1 MLGVLTVPISLEL
14 QLASLL
20 NDRNEKVRAEFTAL
34 LVRIK
39 SIRNLH
45 FYDVVPVND
54 LLCRMVLD
62 RECPQVRKQLVS
74 LFLNSYFPQSVGGS
88 SQVARCLALVK
99 KNPEAAMV
107 FYGNVA
113 DQVSVGSV
121 CKLAALL
128 LRVSINFVSKRLK
141 QPKEKHHNT
150 DDDEDD
156 EDEEEE
162 EGFGI
167 LGQVVVLE
175 VIGNLLKSVHDQVMT
190 DDRYAEC
197 KSFLGE
203 QLSVQSLEAL
213 LVAYSEDRPYDQEA
227 LSSVWRI
234 IGYLGELT
242 EGSLL
247 ELLVE
252 NLMQM
257 DESSSR
263 KMLESMIDCLSKWGQ
278 LAFLVSK
285 LTTFLFHWK
294 DNAFT
299 SSSDATAKS
308 KKSKKTAA
316 FNLNPVVVLGAVE
329 YIAQSPLVRCPTP
342 LLQQLYDTLEQC
354 VAPILEFDEDDVD
367 AAFKANGFGL
377 IRLLEIYARLSV
389 MLECSKVS
397 DKTAKLFAKP
407 SKSFGS
413 KDDLSSRQPAE
424 LFMPPDPLAVLF
436 RWVARLLG
444 EIRSTSES
452 ESEPKATKKK
462 RRRGKGDEEAPQL
475 DLLGR
480 WRNLFSLLCL
490 LGAESI
496 AFALERKKEWEEDGP
511 ADKFVDAFVAALC
524 DALADAKEHF
534 ERVVF
539 FQASQILHMLE
550 TARATAGKA
559 HKSVGLRSSLSV
571 WTGELLRALE
581 QVHEENEDACAD
593 LWAVVSPTIQR
604 EQQAAEA
611 ESESAAA
618 AEVAVA

>member
-1 MLGVLTVPISLEL
+1 
-14 QLASLL
+14 
-20 NDRNEKVRAEFTAL
+20 
-34 LVRIK
+34 
-39 SIRNLH
+39 
-45 FYDVVPVND
+45 
-54 LLCRMVLD
+54 MVLD
-62 RECPQVRKQLVS
+62 RECPLVRKQLVS

-107 FYGNVA
+107 FYGSVA

-141 QPKEKHHNT
+141 QPAEKQHNT
-150 DDDEDD
+150 DDDD
-156 EDEEEE
+156 EDEDEEEEE

-175 VIGNLLKSVHDQVMT
+175 VIGSLLKSVHDQVMT

-197 KSFLGE
+197 KSFLSV

-234 IGYLGELT
+234 VGYLGELT

-247 ELLVE
+247 EHLVE

-278 LAFLVSK
+278 LPFLVSK
-285 LTTFLFHWK
+285 LTTLLLHWK
-294 DNAFT
+294 ENAFT
-299 SSSDATAKS
+299 GAADPISKP
-308 KKSKKTAA
+308 KKSKKVAA

-329 YIAQSPLVRCPTP
+329 YIAQSSLVRCPTE
-342 LLQQLYDTLEQC
+342 LLEQLFDALEQC
-354 VAPILEFDEDDVD
+354 VAPILEFDEEEVS
-367 AAFKANGFGL
+367 AAFKVNGFGL
-377 IRLLEIYARLSV
+377 LRLLEIYARLSV
-389 MLECSKVS
+389 TLESSKVS
-397 DKTAKLFAKP
+397 DKTSKLFAKP
-407 SKSFGS
+407 SKSFS
-413 KDDLSSRQPAE
+413 TKDELLAHQPAE
-424 LFMPPDPLAVLF
+424 LFTPPDPLAVLF

-444 EIRSTSES
+444 EIRSASDS

-462 RRRGKGDEEAPQL
+462 RRRGKDDEEAPQL

-480 WRNLFSLLCL
+480 WRNLFSLVCL

-496 AFALERKKEWEEDGP
+496 AFALERKKGWEEDGP

-524 DALADAKEHF
+524 DALEDAKEHF

-539 FQASQILHMLE
+539 FQASQFLHLLE

-559 HKSVGLRSSLSV
+559 NKPVSLRSSLSV

-581 QVHEENEDACAD
+581 QVHEDNEAACAD
-593 LWAVVSPTIQR
+593 LWAIVSPTTQR
-604 EQQAAEA
+604 QQPAAEA
-611 ESESAAA
+611 ESENAAA
-618 AEVAVA
+618 SEIAVA